1 MISLYKLFLLEK
13 MPDTFDDI
21 IKEVYDSCTDGNY
34 PNTLINILKKK
45 HYWPVIKVKKFKN
58 DNNLCLLHNS
68 YKRNDVGDFQ
78 DLYDKCRSIVLD
90 FSKSM
95 GNNVVI
101 SISNSIP
108 IRANIS
114 HYRDNIYEETDTCYS
129 ALDGTLITCYYHN
142 GVWHFGSSSCPDIN
156 SSKFSNKD
164 KSHGYMLDEV
174 LYDLYKN
181 NVAIDDPNISIVL
194 RNLFTSN
201 LSPLYSYDFV
211 LIHSDNTH
219 VVDYSSLLNN
229 NYRHLFHINTKN
241 RFTLIEEN
249 IDNHPL
255 AYLGVK
261 YPYKYSSPQEA
272 IQKTINNSDND
283 IMNKYGFIIKKTNMQ
298 LYKISTDD
306 IIHKEEVNAY
316 NYNKWYNI
324 IYVYMLQK
332 PNYNITEFINEFYN
346 NDNFPPDTYEAVN
359 AIFNIMKQIIYNLYI
374 ATTKYYPKY
383 NRFKIDLNMD
393 KTLNP
398 LLRFH
403 LAQLR
408 HQQITIYKKK
418 IINENNV
425 FNYICHSN
433 NIKNIQ
439 KLLKHFS
446 TAHIY
451 NLTPDSINYFTN
463 LSNLLENNPP
473 I

>member
-1 MISLYKLFLLEK
+1 
-13 MPDTFDDI
+13 MPDTLEDI
-21 IKEVYDSCTDGNY
+21 IKEVYDNCNDGNY

-68 YKRNDVGDFQ
+68 YKRDDVNDFQ
-78 DLYDKCRSIVLD
+78 ELYDKCRSIVLD

-108 IRANIS
+108 IRANVS
-114 HYRDNIYEETDTCYS
+114 NYLQNINQETDTCYS

-142 GVWHFGSSSCPDIN
+142 GLWYFGSSSCPDIN

-164 KSHGYMLDEV
+164 KSHGYMFDEV

-181 NVAIDDPNISIVL
+181 NVAIDDPNISSVL

-211 LIHSDNTH
+211 LIHSDNIH
-219 VVDYSSLLNN
+219 VIDYSSLLNP

-255 AYLGVK
+255 AYLGIK

-272 IQKTINNSDND
+272 IEKTINNINNND
-283 IMNKYGFIIKKTNMQ
+283 IMHKYGFIVKKTNMQ

-306 IIHKEEVNAY
+306 IIHNEEVNAY

-332 PNYNITEFINEFYN
+332 PNYNINEFINEFYS
-346 NDNFPPDTYEAVN
+346 NDNLPPDTYEAIN
-359 AIFNIMKQIIYNLYI
+359 NIFNIMKQIIYNLYI
-374 ATTKYYPKY
+374 STTKYYPKY

-446 TAHIY
+446 TTHIY
-451 NLTPDSINYFTN
+451 NLTPESINYFTN
-463 LSNLLENNPP
+463 LNNLLENNPS

>member
-1 MISLYKLFLLEK
+1 MIYYIIFIGK
-13 MPDTFDDI
+13 MPDTLDDI
-21 IKEVYDSCTDGNY
+21 IKTVYDNCNDGNY
-34 PNTLINILKKK
+34 PNALINILKQK

-68 YKRNDVGDFQ
+68 YKRDDVAEFQ

-90 FSKSM
+90 FSKSI

-101 SISNSIP
+101 SISSSIP
-108 IRANIS
+108 IRAS
-114 HYRDNIYEETDTCYS
+114 VKDYVDKIYEETDVCYM
-129 ALDGTLITCYYHN
+129 ALDGTLITCYFHN

-156 SSKFSNKD
+156 SSHFSNKD
-164 KSHGYMLDEV
+164 KSHGYMLDEA
-174 LYDLYKN
+174 LYELYKN
-181 NVAIDDPNISIVL
+181 NVALTDPNISSVL

-211 LIHSDNTH
+211 LIHSDNKH
-219 VVDYSSLLNN
+219 IIDYSTNEP
-229 NYRHLFHINTKN
+229 NYKQLFHINAKN

-249 IDNHPL
+249 IDNFPL

-261 YPYKYSSPQEA
+261 YPYKFENQKEA
-272 IQKTINNSDND
+272 VDKCMNDNN
-283 IMNKYGFIIKKTNMQ
+283 YGFIVKKANMQ
-298 LYKISTDD
+298 LYKISSDV
-306 IIHKEEVNAY
+306 IIHKEEVNAC

-324 IYVYMLQK
+324 LYVYMLQK
-332 PNYNITEFINEFYN
+332 PNYNINEFVAEFYN
-346 NDNFPPDTYEAVN
+346 GDLEIPPTTFEAVN
-359 AIFNIMKQIIYNLYI
+359 NIFNIMKQIIYNLYI

-383 NRFKIDLNMD
+383 NRFKIDLIMD

-408 HQQITIYKKK
+408 HQQTTIYKKK
-418 IINENNV
+418 IINESNV

-439 KLLKHFS
+439 KLIKHFS
-446 TAHIY
+446 IDNTY
-451 NLTPDSINYFTN
+451 NIPAESMIAFKQLNNF
-463 LSNLLENNPP
+463 LENNPSV
-473 I
+473 

>member
-1 MISLYKLFLLEK
+1 
-13 MPDTFDDI
+13 MPDTLEDI
-21 IKEVYDSCTDGNY
+21 IKEVYDNCNDGNY

-68 YKRNDVGDFQ
+68 YKRDDVSDFQ
-78 DLYDKCRSIVLD
+78 ELYDKCRSIVLD

-101 SISNSIP
+101 SISSSIP
-108 IRANIS
+108 IRANVS
-114 HYRDNIYEETDTCYS
+114 NYLENIYEETDTCYS

-142 GVWHFGSSSCPDIN
+142 GLWHFGSSSCPDIN

-164 KSHGYMLDEV
+164 KSHGYMFDEV

-181 NVAIDDPNISIVL
+181 NVAIDDPNISSVL

-211 LIHSDNTH
+211 LIHSDNIH
-219 VVDYSSLLNN
+219 VVDYSSLLNP

-241 RFTLIEEN
+241 RFTLVEEN

-255 AYLGVK
+255 AYLGIK
-261 YPYKYSSPQEA
+261 YPYKYSSLKEA
-272 IQKTINNSDND
+272 IEKTINNRDND
-283 IMNKYGFIIKKTNMQ
+283 IMNKYGFIVKKTNMR

-332 PNYNITEFINEFYN
+332 PNYNITEFINEFYS
-346 NDNFPPDTYEAVN
+346 NDNLPPDTYEAVN
-359 AIFNIMKQIIYNLYI
+359 SIFNIMKQIIYNLYI
-374 ATTKYYPKY
+374 STTKYYPKY

-446 TAHIY
+446 TTHIY
-451 NLTPDSINYFTN
+451 NLTPDTINYFTN
-463 LSNLLENNPP
+463 LNNLLENNPS

>member
-1 MISLYKLFLLEK
+1 
-13 MPDTFDDI
+13 MPDTLEDI
-21 IKEVYDSCTDGNY
+21 IKEVYDNCNDGNY

-68 YKRNDVGDFQ
+68 YKRDDVNDFQ
-78 DLYDKCRSIVLD
+78 ELYDKCRSIVLD

-108 IRANIS
+108 IRANVS
-114 HYRDNIYEETDTCYS
+114 NYLQNINQETDTCYS

-142 GVWHFGSSSCPDIN
+142 GLWHFGSSSCPDIN

-164 KSHGYMLDEV
+164 KSHGYMFDEV

-181 NVAIDDPNISIVL
+181 NVAIDDPNISSVL
-194 RNLFTSN
+194 RTLFTSN

-211 LIHSDNTH
+211 LIHSDNIH
-219 VVDYSSLLNN
+219 VIDYSSLLNP

-255 AYLGVK
+255 AYLGIK

-272 IQKTINNSDND
+272 IEKTINNRDND

-332 PNYNITEFINEFYN
+332 PNYNINEFINEFYS
-346 NDNFPPDTYEAVN
+346 NDNLPPDTYEAIN
-359 AIFNIMKQIIYNLYI
+359 NIFNIMKQIIYNLYI
-374 ATTKYYPKY
+374 STTKYYPKY

-446 TAHIY
+446 TTHIY
-451 NLTPDSINYFTN
+451 NLTPESINYFTN
-463 LSNLLENNPP
+463 LNNLLENNPS